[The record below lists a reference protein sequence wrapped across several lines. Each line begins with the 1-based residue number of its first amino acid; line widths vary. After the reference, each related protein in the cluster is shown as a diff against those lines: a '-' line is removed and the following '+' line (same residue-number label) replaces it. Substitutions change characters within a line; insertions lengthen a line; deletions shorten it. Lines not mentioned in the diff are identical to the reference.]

1 VVSEHEGKRIT
12 AVEIISNSLFMGIWI
27 IFDNRAGIE
36 YGLCLAGQEKSVI
49 KIVEYRRTKKNNRKD
64 FRKI

>member
-1 VVSEHEGKRIT
+1 
-12 AVEIISNSLFMGIWI
+12 MGIWI
-27 IFDNRAGIE
+27 IFDNRAGVKYE
-36 YGLCLAGQEKSVI
+36 LFLADQKKSVI